1 MNKREEI
8 LERIKT
14 VLLENNIRMNVG
26 GCGCCGSPWIS
37 FEYKGEIITPELD
50 CVNSDILDKIK

>member
-26 GCGCCGSPWIS
+26 GCGCCGSP
-37 FEYKGEIITPELD
+37 
-50 CVNSDILDKIK
+50 